1 MAFQSQAA
9 ILAEGLRELRTAAQA
24 VEASPEADS
33 AFASIQD
40 SHNATVSLFEKMIVL
55 VTTMANFVCSPSG
68 QQ

>member
-9 ILAEGLRELRTAAQA
+9 ILEEGLRQLRTAAQA
-24 VEASPEADS
+24 VEAPPEDDS

-40 SHNATVSLFEKMIVL
+40 SHNATVSLLEKIVML